1 MGVLTQHMYVQPVPP
16 SQIIP
21 AGRELGA
28 LEDITLTC
36 LRKKPEERYQTM
48 AELGAELAGA
58 LHRGE
63 GGAVEVAP
71 RSSRNPDRRS
81 APPLR
86 FPMADELEPPT
97 LEEMRVAIDSAVPP
111 KRLAPW
117 GWLVAAAFLV
127 MAAVGAWAVLGRGTS
142 AAPPEP
148 AQLPA
153 QALARPLPAIPPPPS
168 VLPSATLA
176 PPDTSV
182 ALAPSSSA
190 PSPPPPTR
198 KGPAHPPPAMDD
210 VGDPFA
216 PRH

>member
-1 MGVLTQHMYVQPVPP
+1 
-16 SQIIP
+16 
-21 AGRELGA
+21 
-28 LEDITLTC
+28 
-36 LRKKPEERYQTM
+36 M

-63 GGAVEVAP
+63 GGSVEVAP

-81 APPLR
+81 APPR
-86 FPMADELEPPT
+86 YPMADELEPPT
-97 LEEMRVAIDSAVPP
+97 LQEMRVAIDSALPP
-111 KRLAPW
+111 KRLTPW

-153 QALARPLPAIPPPPS
+153 QALPRPLPAVPPPPP
-168 VLPSATLA
+168 VLPSATPA
-176 PPDTSV
+176 PPSTSV
-182 ALAPSSSA
+182 ASDSSSSA
-190 PSPPPPTR
+190 PSPPPAPTPTPTR